1 MAAKDLIESWIA
13 RLDRDRLR
21 VRDTDQDAPIRAVEG
36 RHVETIGEL
45 HLYEF
50 LLPAGVA
57 LRADLPVSIIPSD
70 EGESTEG
77 IVLHQMGNFILL
89 QSLDSLGN
97 STPSVTLVPDQAGLL
112 DTVIGRLRDIMTRA
126 DAYNLGPAERLASLL
141 QAQEDSRNEVASASS
156 VLRFVCLDE
165 LSQRRYRLAGMV
177 MELIRANKRIL
188 LMSPDHHESD
198 ELVGI
203 IARRMKAGGLNY
215 KTWISRYEL
224 PLTPHSRDISLQEL
238 GFESQIHQFYAKAQ
252 AEKASLRGKY
262 ERFRELAPLLAAKAH
277 KQKDLDEVRLLEWR
291 LVSQLRDVQVKLAE
305 VTTTLTEYAGLSLFQ
320 RLSMQAMGRN
330 ENSLKQYQTL
340 YQRQADGLG
349 QEIDAAKA
357 RIQQLVPEA
366 AVPKDVR
373 PEFDELKEHIVKLG
387 GTKKIRELL
396 AAEQDP
402 NRQAFVQNRRLVAA
416 TPTRVSSDS
425 LFSRV
430 RFDILIAD
438 EAPRIAAASLVAA
451 AGLVRERII
460 VSGDLKEIATASQ
473 WTLEERVGSN
483 VPSTAH
489 STLA

>member
-13 RLDRDRLR
+13 RLGEDRLR
-21 VRDTDQDAPIRAVEG
+21 VSDTGQDAPITAAEG
-36 RHVETIGEL
+36 RHVQSIGGL

-50 LLPAGVA
+50 LLPPGAA
-57 LRADLPVSIIPSD
+57 LHADLPLSIIPSD
-70 EGESTEG
+70 DQEPTEG
-77 IVLHQMGNFILL
+77 IVLNQTGNVILL
-89 QSLDSLGN
+89 QALDALGS

-112 DTVIGRLRDIMTRA
+112 DTVIGRLKDMITRA

-141 QAQEDSRNEVASASS
+141 QAQEDSRNEVASESS
-156 VLRFVCLDE
+156 VLRFVWLDE
-165 LSQRRYRLAGMV
+165 LSQRRYRLAGMA

-188 LMSPDHHESD
+188 LLSPDHHESD
-198 ELVGI
+198 EIVGI
-203 IARRMKAGGLNY
+203 LARRMKAGGLNY

-224 PLTPHSRDISLQEL
+224 PLTLHSRDISLQEL
-238 GFESQIHQFYAKAQ
+238 GFESQMHQFYAKSQ

-291 LVSQLRDVQVKLAE
+291 LVSQLRDLQVKLAE

-320 RLSMQAMGRN
+320 RLSMQAVGRN
-330 ENSLKQYQTL
+330 VDSLKRYQSI
-340 YQRQADGLG
+340 YQQQIDGLN
-349 QEIDAAKA
+349 QELDVAKA
-357 RIQQLVPEA
+357 RIRELVPEA
-366 AVPKDVR
+366 AVPKNLR

-396 AAEQDP
+396 AAEEDP
-402 NRQAFVQNRRLVAA
+402 NRQAFIQNRRLVAA
-416 TPTRVSSDS
+416 TPTRVASDP

-451 AGLVRERII
+451 AGLARERII
-460 VSGDLKEIATASQ
+460 VSGDLREIATASQ
-473 WTLEERVGSN
+473 WTLADKVGRSI
-483 VPSTAH
+483 PSTAP

>member
-13 RLDRDRLR
+13 RLDADRLQISG
-21 VRDTDQDAPIRAVEG
+21 TAQDGPITAAEG
-36 RHVETIGEL
+36 RHIRTIGGL

-50 LLPAGVA
+50 RLPVGVA
-57 LRADLPVSIIPSD
+57 LRVDLPVSILPAD
-70 EGESTEG
+70 EGEPTEG

-89 QSLDSLGN
+89 QALDSLGTP
-97 STPSVTLVPDQAGLL
+97 TPSVTLVPDQAGLL
-112 DTVIGRLRDIMTRA
+112 DTVIGRLRDMITRA
-126 DAYNLGPAERLASLL
+126 DAYSLGPAERLASLL
-141 QAQEDSRNEVASASS
+141 QAQEDSRNEVESASS
-156 VLRFVCLDE
+156 VLRFVWLDE

-188 LMSPDHHESD
+188 LLSPDHHESD
-198 ELVGI
+198 EIVGI

-215 KTWISRYEL
+215 KTWISRYEQ

-238 GFESQIHQFYAKAQ
+238 GFESQMHQFYAKAQ

-320 RLSMQAMGRN
+320 RLSMQAVGRN
-330 ENSLKQYQTL
+330 VDSLKQYQTL
-340 YQRQADGLG
+340 YQRQVDGLN
-349 QEIDAAKA
+349 QELDVAKA

-366 AVPKDVR
+366 AVPKDLR
-373 PEFDELKEHIVKLG
+373 PEFDELKEHVIKLG

-396 AAEQDP
+396 AAEEDP
-402 NRQAFVQNRRLVAA
+402 NRQAFIQNRRLVAA
-416 TPTRVSSDS
+416 TPTRVASDP

-430 RFDILIAD
+430 RFDILVAD

-451 AGLVRERII
+451 AGLVRERVI
-460 VSGDLKEIATASQ
+460 VSGDLREIATASQ
-473 WTLEERVGSN
+473 WTLADKVGST
-483 VPSTAH
+483 VHSTAP